1 MNERIYLLGGTG
13 GVGKTTCSAALGIY
27 LASQG
32 KRTMVLTVDPAR
44 RLAQVLGL
52 QSFQNDIQSVPD
64 VPGLSLSM
72 LDSKRYFDKIVEK
85 FATSEQQKERL
96 FNNSLYQTMVENL
109 GGTQE
114 YAAMERILEFAH
126 SPDYDCIVVDT
137 PPSQNAVDLL
147 SAPKRLAEFMDN
159 SVLRWFQGKQPGF
172 LNWFRQGT
180 KIVMKVLQAI
190 FGSDFLSRFS
200 DFLDA
205 MDGMQ
210 GGFQSRHLEVL
221 ELLRSSQTGFWMV
234 ATATEARFKESLSFF
249 QTLNG
254 EGIRVSGLILNQLE
268 LPLPTTASGTGCDD
282 WLSFEKDTLARQK
295 AWETQFEGA
304 FPTVK
309 KLYRLQGNYD
319 LTALKDLGKTI
330 YNRGHEETAHSGT
343 P

>member
-1 MNERIYLLGGTG
+1 VNERIYLLGGTG

-27 LASQG
+27 LASLG
-32 KRTMVLTVDPAR
+32 KKTMVLTVDPAR

-52 QSFQNDIQSVPD
+52 DSFHNEIQTVPE

-72 LDSKRYFDKIVEK
+72 LDSRRYFDKIVEK
-85 FATSEQQKERL
+85 FATSEKQKERL
-96 FNNSLYQTMVENL
+96 FNNALYRTMVENL

-126 SPDYDCIVVDT
+126 STEYDCIVVDT

-172 LNWFRQGT
+172 LSWFRQGT

-210 GGFQSRHLEVL
+210 AGFQSRHIEVL
-221 ELLRSSQTGFWMV
+221 ELLKSKDTGFWMV
-234 ATATEARFKESLSFF
+234 ATATEARYRESLSFYK
-249 QTLNG
+249 TLSQ
-254 EGIRVSGLILNQLE
+254 EGIHVSGLILNQLE
-268 LPLPTTASGTGCDD
+268 SPFSSEEQNLSEAGCQK
-282 WLSFEKDTLARQK
+282 WLAFEKETLARQK
-295 AWETQFEGA
+295 DWESRFEDS
-304 FPTVK
+304 FSPVK

-319 LTALKDLGKTI
+319 LSALKNLGKTI
-330 YNRGHEETAHSGT
+330 YNT
-343 P
+343 